1 MTDQIGAFSEYMRRF
16 KPRTLGGR
24 IFMIMMV
31 GGVIIAGISS
41 IASKYIIERSERIS
55 RAYTL
60 GFTIRELILIA
71 ESPELQGNI
80 VDIAARDGLSVRVL
94 PSDDI
99 GTILLFSRP
108 AQHIA
113 MPARLADTGWP
124 TSVKVHFRR
133 GRLGAEQRH
142 LIETAENP
150 SLFFAGLSREIARQ
164 GLEARVEIML
174 PSGMRMLLSHPVLW
188 SDYASPSMVFLIFLV
203 GVVAV
208 LAVFA
213 ALADLLAGPFKNLTE
228 AIIRQGDEVE
238 GPPVEERGP
247 TEARSMA
254 AAYNGL
260 RERISRMLGDRTRML
275 AAISH
280 DLRTPSTRLRL
291 RAEFIENEELRETV
305 LRDLDEMDGLL
316 NDALDF
322 LGDWISKEEERT
334 VDFTSVL
341 EAICDDY
348 ADLGRPAASFQF
360 GSPRIWRRGRGAFV
374 W

>member
-1 MTDQIGAFSEYMRRF
+1 
-16 KPRTLGGR
+16 
-24 IFMIMMV
+24 
-31 GGVIIAGISS
+31 
-41 IASKYIIERSERIS
+41 
-55 RAYTL
+55 
-60 GFTIRELILIA
+60 
-71 ESPELQGNI
+71 PELQGNI

-260 RERISRMLGDRTRML
+260 RERISRMLGDRTRMP

-280 DLRTPSTRLRL
+280 DLRTPSTR
-291 RAEFIENEELRETV
+291 
-305 LRDLDEMDGLL
+305 
-316 NDALDF
+316 
-322 LGDWISKEEERT
+322 
-334 VDFTSVL
+334 
-341 EAICDDY
+341 
-348 ADLGRPAASFQF
+348 
-360 GSPRIWRRGRGAFV
+360 
-374 W
+374 